1 MFIMVSFSGDIYK
14 NDLRNVNERPASN
27 NYTKIGNITFMHNFI
42 IKNNG
47 EILSGNINRSIV
59 NNINNNYN
67 KDINT
72 SSNNNLTPISYNY
85 KKTNNTNYL
94 LEKYNLTSKND
105 ILYTIA
111 FTDNFTKYRVEIG
124 DIIINKDNKNISE
137 IYANIVPKNSS
148 KILYGNEFTI
158 NHTSS
163 YNNQMKNLIN
173 SLYLLSMYYMSS
185 NNITMHKFGIEN
197 NYISMAMNTMLGKTN
212 NTIKSMNVSETN
224 AIVMDYTFNCILSI
238 ITIILI
244 FLGISLMIAAFSI
257 ATAGIGDAIVI
268 GTSIAAGGVFLAGWT
283 VAIAS
288 LAIATYFT
296 GNSCFGGW

>member
-1 MFIMVSFSGDIYK
+1 
-14 NDLRNVNERPASN
+14 
-27 NYTKIGNITFMHNFI
+27 MHNFI

-94 LEKYNLTSKND
+94 IQRYNKTSQNN
-105 ILYTIA
+105 ITYTIA

-137 IYANIVPKNSS
+137 IYANIIPKNSS

-158 NHTSS
+158 NHISS
-163 YNNQMKNLIN
+163 YNNQMKTLIN
-173 SLYLLSMYYMSS
+173 SLYLLSMYYMNS

-212 NTIKSMNVSETN
+212 NTVKSMNVSETN
-224 AIVMDYTFNCILSI
+224 AVIVDLSYWYIISI
-238 ITIILI
+238 IGVVISIVGIIAAVALLNTNPVGWVLDVEI
-244 FLGISLMIAAFSI
+244 LGIAA
-257 ATAGIGDAIVI
+257 AI
-268 GTSIAAGGVFLAGWT
+268 TSI
-283 VAIAS
+283 IAFVGMS
-288 LAIATYFT
+288 H
-296 GNSCFGGW
+296 SCWNINQNPWW

>member
-1 MFIMVSFSGDIYK
+1 
-14 NDLRNVNERPASN
+14 
-27 NYTKIGNITFMHNFI
+27 MHNFI

-72 SSNNNLTPISYNY
+72 TSNNLTPISYNY